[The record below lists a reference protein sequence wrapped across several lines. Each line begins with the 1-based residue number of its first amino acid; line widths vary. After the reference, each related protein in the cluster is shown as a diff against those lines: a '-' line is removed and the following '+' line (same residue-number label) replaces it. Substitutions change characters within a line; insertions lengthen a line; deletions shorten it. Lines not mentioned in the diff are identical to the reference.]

1 MLKQLARSEVLVSF
15 VRNPDSCNRT
25 LKQSVSCC
33 RLIMQQFR
41 HLYVKTGEIA
51 FRRFDGEGSSGPT
64 GSSRI
69 LSGGRPQS
77 GDRAARAPRRAST
90 GSKMKFGKILRATV
104 DARLPQW
111 SEYMVDYKLLK
122 QAINREA
129 EAQGARVI
137 KINSLC
143 SSTLYAARPRRSAS
157 TDRHRRRTRT
167 QVHGRRRR
175 WLPASPHCWTPMSRR
190 PIPSTWIASRT
201 P

>member
-1 MLKQLARSEVLVSF
+1 LFKQ
-15 VRNPDSCNRT
+15 
-25 LKQSVSCC
+25 
-33 RLIMQQFR
+33 IR

-51 FRRFDGEGSSGPT
+51 FRRFDGEGF

-69 LSGGRPQS
+69 YSGGRPQS

-137 KINSLC
+137 KINSLR

>member
-1 MLKQLARSEVLVSF
+1 
-15 VRNPDSCNRT
+15 
-25 LKQSVSCC
+25 
-33 RLIMQQFR
+33 
-41 HLYVKTGEIA
+41 
-51 FRRFDGEGSSGPT
+51 
-64 GSSRI
+64 
-69 LSGGRPQS
+69 
-77 GDRAARAPRRAST
+77 
-90 GSKMKFGKILRATV
+90 MKFGKILRATV

-143 SSTLYAARPRRSAS
+143 LSTLYAARPRRSAS

-175 WLPASPHCWTPMSRR
+175 WLPASPHCWTPTLRR